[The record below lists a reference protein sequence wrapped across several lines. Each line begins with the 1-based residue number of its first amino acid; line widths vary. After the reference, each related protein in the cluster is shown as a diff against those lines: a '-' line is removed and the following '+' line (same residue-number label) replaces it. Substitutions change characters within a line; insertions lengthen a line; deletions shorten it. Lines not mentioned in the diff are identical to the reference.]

1 MTYRIRPVFSRID
14 STYATTTAGV
24 FPIRRNLEKYIV
36 CSCLWKKPY
45 SASSITFLVRAI
57 VISSLPNIPSMQNW
71 VLLILILRP
80 IHTADADA
88 TQLSSWVASASRR
101 RRKFGNWTC
110 WEFILSSWVELRCR
124 RCVRAS
130 RLSWPSLQ
138 FCSLYV
144 TVAENWKL
152 GHDWRLVRSHRRH
165 DATRLSCR

>member
-88 TQLSSWVASASRR
+88 TQLSSWV
-101 RRKFGNWTC
+101 
-110 WEFILSSWVELRCR
+110 ELRCR

-144 TVAENWKL
+144 TGAGNWKL

-165 DATRLSCR
+165 DATRLRCRMSANCSDSSRLVETVAN